1 MSQEM
6 FVNAQALATM
16 PALSPVLVQACHRA
30 HEQGGLTAGQFL
42 QSLSETDIDALLH
55 YARQAQTDSEALMAF
70 SLFTIVLANGEGY
83 CVTVQ
88 DNLSLLV
95 RRVILMVQA
104 EMLHR
109 EGLLQLRHDAVS
121 MEAFDISKLPLTE
134 KGRQKFGGV
143 KVIATPVPGKSES
156 SSKPDASSH

>member
-6 FVNAQALATM
+6 FVNAQALASL
-16 PALSPVLVQACHRA
+16 PSLSPVLVRACHLA

-70 SLFTIVLANGEGY
+70 SLFTVVLANGEGF

-88 DNLSLLV
+88 DNLSVLV

-109 EGLLQLRHDAVS
+109 EGLLQLQHAAVS
-121 MEAFDISKLPLTE
+121 LEAFDISKLPLSDR
-134 KGRQKFGGV
+134 GRQKFGGV
-143 KVIATPVPGKSES
+143 KVIATPIPGKEAS
-156 SSKPDASSH
+156 SSNPDAAN